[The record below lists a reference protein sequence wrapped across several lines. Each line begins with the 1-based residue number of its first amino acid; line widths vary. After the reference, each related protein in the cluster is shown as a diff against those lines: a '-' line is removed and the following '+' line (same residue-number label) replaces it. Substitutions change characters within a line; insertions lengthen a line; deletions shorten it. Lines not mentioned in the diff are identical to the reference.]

1 MQKSDKNLLRYIRL
15 NYWMP
20 KNFFLPFSLLKSKG
34 KSESGNIQ
42 TIFDEKSIF
51 SQNEAKLDPAP

>member
-1 MQKSDKNLLRYIRL
+1 
-15 NYWMP
+15 MP
-20 KNFFLPFSLLKSKG
+20 KKFFLPFSLLKSKG
-34 KSESGNIQ
+34 KYESGNRQ